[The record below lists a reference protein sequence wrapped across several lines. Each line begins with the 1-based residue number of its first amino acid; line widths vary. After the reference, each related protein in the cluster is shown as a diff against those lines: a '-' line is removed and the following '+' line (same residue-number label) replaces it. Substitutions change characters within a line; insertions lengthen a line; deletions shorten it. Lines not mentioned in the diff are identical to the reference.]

1 MTIMKTDIIT
11 GKTNSIVDGGE
22 EKSRRLH
29 DWLILNYNKK
39 EDVYRGLTQVGVDGF
54 NTGNNIQ
61 EKITLLITVE
71 KELIE
76 NPEYSDTE
84 IRKSVSQVG
93 GELVSYHAF
102 YQQYLLNMV
111 NQKQMSLAP
120 DVLSADFDKD
130 NNKDDWLTGIN

>member
-1 MTIMKTDIIT
+1 MKTDIIT
-11 GKTNSIVDGGE
+11 GKINSVFDGGDG
-22 EKSRRLH
+22 KAKRLH

-39 EDVYRGLTQVGVDGF
+39 EDVYRGLTQMGVDGF
-54 NTGNNIQ
+54 NTGKNIQ

-71 KELIE
+71 KELTE

-111 NQKQMSLAP
+111 NQKQMGLAP

>member
-1 MTIMKTDIIT
+1 MKTDIIT
-11 GKTNSIVDGGE
+11 GKTNSVFDGGD
-22 EKSRRLH
+22 EKAKRLH

-71 KELIE
+71 KELTE

-84 IRKSVSQVG
+84 IRESVSQVG

>member
-1 MTIMKTDIIT
+1 MKTDIIT

>member
-1 MTIMKTDIIT
+1 MKTDIIT
-11 GKTNSIVDGGE
+11 GEINSVFDGGE
-22 EKSRRLH
+22 EKSKRLH

-93 GELVSYHAF
+93 GELVCYHAF

-111 NQKQMSLAP
+111 NQKQMGLAP